1 MLWLGHEEL
10 CLKTINLL
18 PWREE
23 FKEFQRKQFIF
34 FLGFSAVMS
43 LLMIIGLHVFLAER
57 NSQQFARNEILHHEL
72 AEVDRQIIEIEG
84 LQKGRQQILAR
95 MTIIQRLQANR
106 PNVVKIFEGMAK
118 TVPDGLHF
126 THVARVKST
135 INMQGKAESNIR
147 VSKFMRNIESSDWL
161 TLPVLSIIEVEKES
175 ETDKTQTSS
184 QAKINEQR
192 IIFNLEAKQT
202 FIEE

>member
-1 MLWLGHEEL
+1 M
-10 CLKTINLL
+10 KTINLL

-43 LLMIIGLHVFLAER
+43 LLMIIGLHVFLGER

-84 LQKGRQQILAR
+84 LQKERQKILAR

>member
-1 MLWLGHEEL
+1 M
-10 CLKTINLL
+10 KTINLL

-43 LLMIIGLHVFLAER
+43 LLMIIGLHVFLGER

-84 LQKGRQQILAR
+84 LQKERQQILAR

>member
-1 MLWLGHEEL
+1 
-10 CLKTINLL
+10 LKTINLL

-43 LLMIIGLHVFLAER
+43 LLMIIGLHVFLGER

-84 LQKGRQQILAR
+84 LQKQRQQILAR

-184 QAKINEQR
+184 QSKINEQR

-202 FIEE
+202 FVEE